1 MDDHGSAPE
10 TKPMSQETDGNA
22 QELIHDWELLF
33 WGFLLFGL
41 VRLAWLDLQRSNNN
55 AFQLGISCGFVF
67 SGILGFLMRWVL
79 SPRAKDI
86 EEP

>member
-1 MDDHGSAPE
+1 MGDHANATE

-22 QELIHDWELLF
+22 QELIRDWELLF

-41 VRLAWLDLQRSNNN
+41 ARLAWVYFYRQDN
-55 AFQLGISCGFVF
+55 AFQLGVSCGFVF
-67 SGILGFLMRWVL
+67 CGILGFLMRWVL
-79 SPRAKDI
+79 NPRAKDI

>member
-1 MDDHGSAPE
+1 MDDHANATE
-10 TKPMSQETDGNA
+10 TKPMSQETDGNV
-22 QELIHDWELLF
+22 QELIRDWELLF

-41 VRLAWLDLQRSNNN
+41 VRLAWLYLHRPNNDS
-55 AFQLGISCGFVF
+55 FQLGISCGFVF
-67 SGILGFLMRWVL
+67 CGILGFLMRWVL

>member
-10 TKPMSQETDGNA
+10 TKPISQETDANA
-22 QELIHDWELLF
+22 QELIRDWELLF

-41 VRLAWLDLQRSNNN
+41 VRLAWLYLQRQDNL
-55 AFQLGISCGFVF
+55 FQLGVSCGFVF
-67 SGILGFLMRWVL
+67 CGILGFLMRWVL
-79 SPRAKDI
+79 NPSAKDI